1 MLKLAKGLPVS
12 LQCTPARIVKP
23 RSVAKR
29 GIIARS
35 FSTEVKSQS
44 KDDDYVQNLL
54 HLNPRAERMKRA
66 KVVPV
71 ATTQAAREHWKRYD
85 KPSPET
91 LDNNWDDIKHST
103 LSERG
108 GLKEAARCL
117 KCADAPCEKSCPSQV
132 DVKSFITSIS
142 NKNFYGAA
150 KTIFSDN
157 PVGISCGMVC
167 PVSELCVGG
176 CNLAATEEGGINIG
190 GLQHFATEAFMSMNI
205 PQIRD
210 PSLPPVESLPKSYKA
225 KIALVGCGPASISC
239 GTYLARLG
247 YTDITIFERDAH
259 IGGLSSSEIP
269 SFRLPY
275 EMVKYEAELMK
286 DLGVNIVTGRELGKD
301 FTVESL
307 KKDGYKAVFVG
318 VGLPTPKITKE
329 FKGLSM
335 KQGFYT
341 SKDFLPL
348 AAVSSKPEMKEANE
362 KMGRPIMPPP
372 RFNGGDV
379 VVLGAGDTAFDCAT
393 SALRCG
399 AGRVYVI
406 FRKGFQ
412 GIRACREEVEVAIQ
426 EKCELLPFH
435 SPTAVRIDEKTGK
448 IKSLEVQSNQSSDGE
463 HNGSAS
469 IQCCAVIS
477 AFGSELAP
485 GPVRDSLSAV
495 CDMDKW
501 GYPVVDPMTQSTSE
515 PSLFVGGDLGG
526 VTKLTVEA
534 AADGK
539 LAAWYMHKYLQDLE
553 GLTVPEEP
561 EMPGFCTPVDQ
572 VDLSVD
578 VCEGLR
584 LPNPFGL
591 ASAPPTTTSAMIR
604 RAFEAGWG
612 FAVTKTYG
620 RDKDIVTNV
629 SPRIVRGATSGELY
643 GPGQGSFLNIE
654 LISEKSQAYWEQS
667 IRELKADFPKEKN
680 VLIAS
685 VMAAYNQEDWEI
697 LAKGA
702 VEAGA
707 DALELN
713 MSCPHGMGE
722 KGMGLACGQN
732 PDYVEDICRW
742 VKKAAVRKGPD
753 GKMESVPVF
762 AKLTPNIT
770 DIVEIAKRAKA
781 GGADGVTAINTV
793 SGLMH
798 LNSEAKAWPNVGSE
812 ARTTYGGISGNA
824 IRPMALRAVSA
835 ISKALPGYPI
845 LATGGADSAAVSM
858 QFLHAGASGVQIC
871 SAVQNQDYTVV
882 QDYITG
888 LQALLYMQSR
898 EDLSDWNGQSR
909 PIEEARENPWV
920 KPYPGKHRLPDFGPY
935 HKQKEHLAAENRKK
949 EPLPMPPANFGARP
963 SPQPSKAIPSIN
975 DVVGAAVP
983 RIGAWHELS
992 QKEHVIAEIDPDLCI
1007 NCGKCYM
1014 TCNDNGYQAITFD
1027 AMTHLP
1033 EVVNKDCT
1041 GCTLCLSVCPVIDC
1055 ISMVPR
1061 DGPYVPKRGIPIE

>member
-1 MLKLAKGLPVS
+1 MRPAKLTL
-12 LQCTPARIVKP
+12 LQRLAQPQPQFISARGSRI
-23 RSVAKR
+23 
-29 GIIARS
+29 
-35 FSTEVKSQS
+35 FSTETKSQS
-44 KDDDYVQNLL
+44 KDSEYVKKLL
-54 HLNPRAERMKRA
+54 HLNPRVDRMKKA

-71 ATTQAAREHWKRYD
+71 STTQEARKHWRRYD
-85 KPSPET
+85 GHSREM

-108 GLKEAARCL
+108 GLKEASRCL

-132 DVKSFITSIS
+132 DVKSFITSIA
-142 NKNFYGAA
+142 NKNYYGAA

-176 CNLAATEEGGINIG
+176 CNLAATEEGAINIG
-190 GLQHFATEAFMSMNI
+190 GLQHFATEAFMAMNI

-210 PSLPPVESLPKSYKA
+210 PSLPPIASLPKSYKA

-247 YTDITIFERDAH
+247 YTDVTVFERDAH
-259 IGGLSSSEIP
+259 VGGLSTSEIP
-269 SFRLPY
+269 AFRLPY
-275 EMVKYEAELMK
+275 EMVSYEAELMK
-286 DLGVNIVTGRELGKD
+286 DLGVRVETGKELGKD

-318 VGLPTPKITKE
+318 VGLPNAKVSKE
-329 FKGLSM
+329 FQGLSM

-348 AAVSSKPEMKEANE
+348 VAMATKPDMKDSNE
-362 KMGRPIMPPP
+362 RLGRKAMPAP
-372 RFNGGDV
+372 RFDGDV
-379 VVLGAGDTAFDCAT
+379 VVLGAGDTAMDCAT

-399 AGRVYVI
+399 ARRVYVV
-406 FRKGFQ
+406 FRKGFT
-412 GIRACREEVEVAIQ
+412 GMRACQEEVELAIK
-426 EKCELLPFH
+426 EKCEFLPYY
-435 SPTAVRIDEKTGK
+435 SPTSVRLDKKTGK
-448 IKSLEVQSNQSSDGE
+448 IRSLELRSTTNSEEGAA
-463 HNGSAS
+463 GSAS
-469 IQCCAVIS
+469 VQCTAIIS

-485 GPVRDSLSAV
+485 GPVHDALKAV
-495 CDMDKW
+495 CDTDDW
-501 GYPVVDPMTQSTSE
+501 GYPVVDPQTQSTSD
-515 PSLFVGGDLGG
+515 PSVFVGGDLGG

-539 LAAWYMHKYLQDLE
+539 LAAWYIHKYLQESE
-553 GLTVPEEP
+553 GLEVPQEP
-561 EMPGFCTPVDQ
+561 EMPGFCTPVDA

-629 SPRIVRGATSGELY
+629 SPRIVRGSTSGELY

-667 IRELKADFPKEKN
+667 IRELKADFKTEDN

-685 VMAAYNQEDWEI
+685 IMAGYNQEDWEV

-702 VEAGA
+702 AEAGA
-707 DALELN
+707 DAVELN

-722 KGMGLACGQN
+722 RGMGLACGQN
-732 PDYVEDICRW
+732 PDMVEDICRW
-742 VKKAAVRKGPD
+742 VKNAAVRKGAN
-753 GKMESVPVF
+753 GKMESIPVF

-770 DIVEIAKRAKA
+770 DIVDIAKRAKI

-798 LNSEAKAWPNVGSE
+798 LRSDAKAWPNVGSE
-812 ARTTYGGISGNA
+812 GRTTYGGMSGNA
-824 IRPMALRAVSA
+824 IRPMALKAVSA
-835 ISKALPGYPI
+835 IAKALPGFAI
-845 LATGGADSAAVSM
+845 LATGGADSAHSAM

-871 SAVQNQDYTVV
+871 SAVQNQDYTVIH
-882 QDYITG
+882 DYKSG
-888 LQALLYMQSR
+888 LQALLYLKCR
-898 EDLSDWNGQSR
+898 EDLESWNGQSR
-909 PIEEARENPWV
+909 PIKEARENPWV
-920 KPYPGKHRLPDFGPY
+920 RPYPGKYGIPDFGPY
-935 HKQKEHLAAENRKK
+935 HKKKEELRAEERKK
-949 EPLPMPPANFGARP
+949 QPLPVPPANFGVRP
-963 SPQPSKAIPSIN
+963 APQPSMPVPSIN
-975 DVVGAAVP
+975 DIIGAAVP
-983 RIGAWHELS
+983 RIGAW
-992 QKEHVIAEIDPDLCI
+992 
-1007 NCGKCYM
+1007 
-1014 TCNDNGYQAITFD
+1014 
-1027 AMTHLP
+1027 
-1033 EVVNKDCT
+1033 
-1041 GCTLCLSVCPVIDC
+1041 
-1055 ISMVPR
+1055 
-1061 DGPYVPKRGIPIE
+1061 

>member
-1 MLKLAKGLPVS
+1 MFRNRNKVRELATRLARPVPRF
-12 LQCTPARIVKP
+12 TPAF
-23 RSVAKR
+23 
-29 GIIARS
+29 
-35 FSTEVKSQS
+35 FSTDVKTQS
-44 KDDDYVQNLL
+44 TDDDYIKNLL
-54 HLNPRAERMKRA
+54 HLNPRTDRMRRA
-66 KVVPV
+66 KIVPV
-71 ATTQAAREHWKRYD
+71 STTQEARKHWKR
-85 KPSPET
+85 PEAASPET

-132 DVKSFITSIS
+132 DVKSFITSIA
-142 NKNFYGAA
+142 NKNYYGAA

-176 CNLAATEEGGINIG
+176 CNLAATEEGAINIG
-190 GLQHFATEAFMSMNI
+190 GLQHFATESFMSMNI

-210 PSLPPVESLPKSYKA
+210 PSLPKIDDLPESFKA
-225 KIALVGCGPASISC
+225 KIALIGCGPASISC

-247 YTDITIFERDAH
+247 YTNVTVFERDAYV
-259 IGGLSSSEIP
+259 GGLSSSEIP
-269 SFRLPY
+269 AFRLPY
-275 EMVKYEAELMK
+275 EMVKYEAELMR
-286 DLGVNIVTGRELGKD
+286 DLGVQIETGKEFGKD

-307 KKDGYKAVFVG
+307 KKDGFESVFVG
-318 VGLPTPKITKE
+318 IGHPTAKVTKE
-329 FKGLSM
+329 FQGLSM

-348 AAVSSKPEMKEANE
+348 ASIATKPEMKEATE
-362 KMGRPIMPPP
+362 KLGKPVYPPP
-372 RFNGGDV
+372 RFNGDV

-393 SALRCG
+393 SALRLG
-399 AGRVYVI
+399 ARRVYIV
-406 FRKGFQ
+406 FRKGFG
-412 GIRACREEVEVAIQ
+412 GIRACQEEVEVAMK
-426 EKCELLPFH
+426 EKCEFLPFY
-435 SPTAVRIDEKTGK
+435 SPSAVRLDKNGK
-448 IKSLEVQSNQSSDGE
+448 IRSLELKSTQNTSQDGE
-463 HNGSAS
+463 ASGSAS

-477 AFGSELAP
+477 AFGSELSP

-495 CDMDKW
+495 VECNEW
-501 GYPVVDPMTQSTSE
+501 GYPVVDPETQGTSD
-515 PSLFVGGDLGG
+515 PSVFVGGDLGG
-526 VTKLTVEA
+526 ITGLTVEA

-539 LAAWYMHKYLQDLE
+539 LAAWYMHKFLQE
-553 GLTVPEEP
+553 KAGLTVPEEP
-561 EMPGFCTPVDQ
+561 EMPGFYTEVDN

-584 LPNPFGL
+584 FPNPFGL

-667 IRELKADFPKEKN
+667 IRELKADFPAEKA

-685 VMAAYNQEDWEI
+685 VMAAYNQEDWEV

-742 VKKAAVRKGPD
+742 VKKVAVRKGPN
-753 GKMESVPVF
+753 GEMESVPVF

-798 LNSEAKAWPNVGSE
+798 LNSDGVAWPAVGE
-812 ARTTYGGISGNA
+812 EGRTTYGGISGNA

-835 ISKALPGYPI
+835 ISKELPGFPI
-845 LATGGADSAAVSM
+845 LATGGCDSAAVGL
-858 QFLHAGASGVQIC
+858 QFLQAGAYGVQVC
-871 SAVQNQDYTVV
+871 SAVQNQDYTVIH
-882 QDYITG
+882 DYKTG
-888 LQALLYMQSR
+888 LQALLYLQSR
-898 EDLSDWNGQSR
+898 EDLKDWNGQSR
-909 PIEEARENPWV
+909 PMKDARENPWV
-920 KPYPGKHRLPDFGPY
+920 KPYPPRHGLPDFGPY
-935 HKQKEHLAAENRKK
+935 HKQKEQLRAEERKK
-949 EPLPMPPANFGARP
+949 QPVPTAPANMGARP
-963 SPQPSKAIPSIN
+963 APKPTEPTPTLNEVIGS
-975 DVVGAAVP
+975 AVK

-992 QKEHVIAEIDPDLCI
+992 QTEGVIAEIDPDLCI

-1033 EVVNKDCT
+1033 EVVKDDCT
-1041 GCTLCLSVCPVIDC
+1041 GCTLCHSVCPVIDC
-1055 ISMVPR
+1055 ISMVPK
-1061 DGPYVPKRGIPIE
+1061 DGQYVPKRGIPIEQ